1 MSAPT
6 RRRNGV
12 ATSLF
17 VLASICA
24 VACLIGFVMLALPS
38 TRSFM
43 NELRRNAE
51 NAEYPQF
58 LAPGAMTL
66 ELPAGMIWV
75 SFFTDQSLDG
85 TRYQVPDSLV
95 YDLKVTDAS
104 GATIP
109 IEMDPAHRAK
119 LALDSDDLRKAV
131 LIGIAEIPHDGTY
144 SVSLHLADETT
155 NKAVAQLISMS
166 TTERDHVGAVMT
178 YLGMGVCGGGGAV
191 FFGVLGF
198 GARWAQR
205 RAEVPLTPAN

>member
-1 MSAPT
+1 MSTPTAP
-6 RRRNGV
+6 RSGV
-12 ATSLF
+12 ATALF
-17 VLASICA
+17 ILAGICVISCA
-24 VACLIGFVMLALPS
+24 IGFIMLTLPS

-43 NELRRNAE
+43 NDLRRSAE

-58 LAPGAMTL
+58 LAPGTLSL

-85 TRYQVPDSLV
+85 TRYQAPDSLV
-95 YDLKVTDAS
+95 YELRVTDAS
-104 GATIP
+104 GGTVP

-119 LALDSDDLRKAV
+119 LALDPNELRKAV

-144 SVSLHLADETT
+144 SVSLHLADETS

-166 TTERDHVGAVMT
+166 IAERDRVGAVMT

-205 RAEVPLTPAN
+205 RAFNAATLEN